1 MSLRDGQCDFLCGLV
16 TDFVQIKNSKLKLR
30 LLGVAMEIV
39 NVTPKDICRILW
51 HVVASIC
58 VIMLAWKLINLI

>member
-1 MSLRDGQCDFLCGLV
+1 MRSRGFFLFTEEILL
-16 TDFVQIKNSKLKLR
+16 QIKNSRLNVKLP
-30 LLGVAMEIV
+30 GVVMEIV

-58 VIMLAWKLINLI
+58 VIMLAWKLISLI

>member
-1 MSLRDGQCDFLCGLV
+1 
-16 TDFVQIKNSKLKLR
+16 
-30 LLGVAMEIV
+30 MEIV

-51 HVVASIC
+51 HVVASIS